1 MNREG
6 IVKQIT
12 KLAIPLLT
20 SEQLELVD
28 VEFKREGHGQVLRFM
43 IDREGGVDLDTCS
56 KASEILGDMLEMED
70 VIISSYNLEV
80 CSPGIER
87 PLKAPKD
94 FSKYVGLKIYAKT
107 RTKTHDRK
115 HFTGTLRAATKEAF
129 TVECDDITVEIPY
142 KLVSKAHLV
151 VDLDF

>member
-6 IVKQIT
+6 IVRQIT
-12 KLAIPLLT
+12 ELAIPLLA
-20 SEQLELVD
+20 SEQLELID
-28 VEFKREGHGQVLRFM
+28 VEFKREGHGQVLRFL
-43 IDREGGVDLDTCS
+43 IDREGGVDLDTCT
-56 KASEILGDMLEMED
+56 KTSEILGDMLEMED
-70 VIISSYNLEV
+70 IVTSSYNLEV

-87 PLKAPKD
+87 PLKRPED
-94 FSKYVGLKIYAKT
+94 FSKFVGSKIYAKT

-115 HFTGTLRAATKEAF
+115 HFAGILGAATKETF
-129 TVECDDITVEIPY
+129 TVKCDDITVEIPY